1 MVIKEDHISLAVV
14 HEARARGVLLDVGH
28 GTASFSFKVMRFARD
43 NGIETDFISTDL
55 HRNSIKGT
63 AYDQPTTFSKLLNL
77 GMPLEKVIA
86 AGSTRPS
93 AFLDPTNGDDWLTVG
108 QKADLTVFRV
118 DQTIS

>member
-1 MVIKEDHISLAVV
+1 
-14 HEARARGVLLDVGH
+14 
-28 GTASFSFKVMRFARD
+28 MRFARD

-93 AFLDPTNGDDWLTVG
+93 AFLDPTKGDDWLTVG

-118 DQTIS
+118 DQTKTSVKHKHRHSLNLNKLIHAVWQ